1 MTFIFFPRFFVYH
14 SFVLDKKVR
23 FFICYLLILFILLL
37 RMVFSM
43 TVDSSLQLRDF
54 LTAFGLDRANIKKIN
69 IYHEKNGLVI
79 DLELNVHEHSCPV
92 CNTVT
97 TKIKG
102 YHLKKI
108 KHSVLNPVP
117 CMINYRARRFICPV
131 CGKTFYEHDPFT
143 FGRSKLSVET
153 VYNVLQE
160 LRRPE
165 ATFQYVADK
174 YHISP
179 STVSNIFD
187 DHVSPARRQ
196 LPECIS
202 FDETYAFKSSD
213 SDYICVLLDYVDKK
227 IIDVLPSRRK
237 RYLIDYFYN
246 IPLEERKKVK
256 YVSFDMWHTYRM
268 VSKAMFPNCVCIV
281 DKFHILQELSRRI
294 TRVRIDVMNI
304 NKKSKDQL
312 EEKRKLLKQNHQDL
326 SPDDADK
333 LRKAQIN
340 YYLLKKFDF
349 ILFSNNPK
357 ITDPNQE
364 KKFNRFLNRYC
375 NLYDIYDLVVN
386 IDEQLKEAVEIKYLI
401 HLFYKRTEYTEAKKE
416 LDEIIIKCRT
426 SKVRTIQE
434 FSNTLVEWKQEI
446 INSFIKIPAIQKKM
460 NNALIENR
468 NKTIKLLKHS
478 SNGYTN
484 WKRFRARVL
493 YTLNDDISI
502 KI

>member
-1 MTFIFFPRFFVYH
+1 
-14 SFVLDKKVR
+14 
-23 FFICYLLILFILLL
+23 
-37 RMVFSM
+37 
-43 TVDSSLQLRDF
+43 
-54 LTAFGLDRANIKKIN
+54 
-69 IYHEKNGLVI
+69 
-79 DLELNVHEHSCPV
+79 
-92 CNTVT
+92 
-97 TKIKG
+97 
-102 YHLKKI
+102 
-108 KHSVLNPVP
+108 
-117 CMINYRARRFICPV
+117 
-131 CGKTFYEHDPFT
+131 
-143 FGRSKLSVET
+143 
-153 VYNVLQE
+153 
-160 LRRPE
+160 
-165 ATFQYVADK
+165 
-174 YHISP
+174 
-179 STVSNIFD
+179 
-187 DHVSPARRQ
+187 
-196 LPECIS
+196 
-202 FDETYAFKSSD
+202 
-213 SDYICVLLDYVDKK
+213 
-227 IIDVLPSRRK
+227 
-237 RYLIDYFYN
+237 
-246 IPLEERKKVK
+246 
-256 YVSFDMWHTYRM
+256 MWHTYRM
-268 VSKAMFPNCVCIV
+268 VSKTMFPNCVCIV
-281 DKFHILQELSRRI
+281 DKFHILQELSRRV

-326 SPDDADK
+326 SPDDSDK
-333 LRKAQIN
+333 LRKAQVN

-375 NLYDIYDLVVN
+375 NLYDIYDLLVN

-416 LDEIIIKCRT
+416 LEEIIIKCRT

-446 INSFIKIPAIQKKM
+446 INSFIKIPATQKKM